1 MPIRNDADRWGWVS
15 LTLHWLTAAMVLGLV
30 MVGLLMQELPNSL
43 TKFEIYALHKSFG
56 ITVLALTVMRLL
68 WRLFAG
74 KPAPVPGMPRWQRL
88 AASFSHGAL
97 YLILLLMPLSGWLY
111 HSASGAVPRQLA
123 WFKLFPLPSLSE
135 RNRDVAD
142 FAIAMHEWLF
152 IALAVIVT
160 VHALAALKH
169 HYRDRDRTLVRML
182 PLMKLPPAADT
193 PPPRHPEN
201 GA

>member
-1 MPIRNDADRWGWVS
+1 MI
-15 LTLHWLTAAMVLGLV
+15 LGLAL
-30 MVGLLMQELPNSL
+30 VGFLMQELPNSL

-56 ITVLALTVMRLL
+56 ITVLALTMVRLL

-74 KPAPVPGMPRWQRL
+74 APAPPPGMPNWQRL
-88 AASFSHGAL
+88 AAGLSHGAL
-97 YLILLLMPLSGWLY
+97 YLLLLLMPLSGWLY
-111 HSASGAVPRQLA
+111 HSASGAVPRQLE

-135 RNRDVAD
+135 RDSDVAE
-142 FAIAMHEWLF
+142 FAISMHEWLF

-169 HYRDRDRTLVRML
+169 HYLDRDRTLARML
-182 PLMKLPPAADT
+182 PLIKAPPTGDT
-193 PPPRHPEN
+193 PPPRNPET